1 MNHGSVNVPNHLD
14 AWALS
19 LHFEKGLHDSPKR
32 QEASEHQMLLGY
44 CWLSPNSLL
53 ILCLL
58 ITDIDVTV
66 SSPLSLDYILLLGT
80 YHILSW

>member
-19 LHFEKGLHDSPKR
+19 LHFEKDLHDSPKR
-32 QEASEHQMLLGY
+32 QEASEHQMLLRY

-53 ILCLL
+53 SLCLL

>member
-19 LHFEKGLHDSPKR
+19 LHFEKDLHDSPKR

-44 CWLSPNSLL
+44 CWLSPNPLL
-53 ILCLL
+53 ILCILT
-58 ITDIDVTV
+58 IDIDVTV
-66 SSPLSLDYILLLGT
+66 SSPVSLDCILLLD
-80 YHILSW
+80 ILFILVA